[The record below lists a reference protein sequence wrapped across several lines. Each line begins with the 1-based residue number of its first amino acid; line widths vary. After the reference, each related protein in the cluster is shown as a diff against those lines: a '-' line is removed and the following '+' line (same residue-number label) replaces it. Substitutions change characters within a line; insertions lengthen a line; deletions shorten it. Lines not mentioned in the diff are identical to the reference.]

1 MTTGAATALSTLR
14 DEARGCRAC
23 PLWRKATQT
32 VFGEGPVDAKILF
45 VGEQPG
51 DREDIAGRPFVGPAG
66 ALFDKA
72 LATAGIDRSK
82 VYVTNAVKHF
92 KNDLRGKRR
101 LHKRPNVGEINVC
114 RRWLIAEL
122 DLVAPQLVVALGA
135 TAAMSLAQRAIKVTS
150 ARGAAFEAA
159 RRRVFVTVHPSSLLR
174 LREEEERR
182 VAFEAFVDDLR
193 AAVQLVGQPAA
204 AHDDVSE
211 RSGAPPC

>member
-1 MTTGAATALSTLR
+1 MTTEAAEALSKLG

-23 PLWRKATQT
+23 PLWRNATQA
-32 VFGEGPVDAKILF
+32 VFGEGSADAKIVF

-66 ALFDKA
+66 AVFDKA
-72 LATAGIDRSK
+72 LAAAGIDRSK

-135 TAAMSLAQRAIKVTS
+135 TAAMSLAQRPIRVTS
-150 ARGAAFEAA
+150 SRGAAFEAA

-193 AAVQLVGQPAA
+193 AAAQLLSQPAA
-204 AHDDVSE
+204 MHEDVSE
-211 RSGAPPC
+211 RSSVPPR